1 MESFNPDRTTLV
13 LPLAANKVAVKSG
26 DKKVAENLVLSQ
38 RSEGTTFFIAV
49 CVSCHSTDA
58 MQKILH
64 S

>member
-38 RSEGTTFFIAV
+38 RSEGTTFFNV
-49 CVSCHSTDA
+49 
-58 MQKILH
+58 
-64 S
+64 